1 MNDSVEVLKQIRNFI
16 LIDLLIKLAS
26 DRDFLTTWL
35 QSFDA
40 SVDTGDIPPG
50 TSIQIYLPKREGWMF
65 ICEKIA
71 WKLNEWW
78 TTNIEWYRDGIN
90 IFSESNAVDG
100 ETPVRVIPAY
110 DSSYVS
116 ITNNSTTV
124 NVRCMLRWH
133 YAYAKRDIYES
144 FSTGVFKQATDVIE
158 EVAGI
163 KEEEA

>member
-1 MNDSVEVLKQIRNFI
+1 MKEVVDVLKQIRNFI

-40 SVDTGDIPPG
+40 SVDTGDIPPN
-50 TSIQIYLPKREGWMF
+50 TAIQISLPKIEGWMF
-65 ICEKIA
+65 ICEKIS
-71 WKLNEWW
+71 WKLSEWW
-78 TTNIEWYRDGIN
+78 TSDIDWYRDDIRV
-90 IFSESNAVDG
+90 FSESNAVDG

-110 DSSYVS
+110 DNSYVS
-116 ITNNSTTV
+116 ITNNSSTV

-144 FSTGVFKQATDVIE
+144 FSTGVFKEATDIIE
-158 EVAGI
+158 EIAGI
-163 KEEEA
+163 KREE